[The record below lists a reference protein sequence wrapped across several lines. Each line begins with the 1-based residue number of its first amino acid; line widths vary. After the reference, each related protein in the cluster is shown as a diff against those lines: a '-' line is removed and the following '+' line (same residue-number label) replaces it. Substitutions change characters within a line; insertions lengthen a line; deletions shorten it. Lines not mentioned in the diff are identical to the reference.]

1 MATTTAE
8 ERAAAANMRSCS
20 NGIASSVD
28 SNLFAPVEIEVCLS
42 LSLLRLYTNENTCT
56 IRRSSVLIGNEIHR
70 KFIAVISANASFLC
84 GQALPGTQKIFNYA

>member
-28 SNLFAPVEIEVCLS
+28 SNLFPPVEIEVCLS

-56 IRRSSVLIGNEIHR
+56 IRRSSVLTEKNSSQIHR
-70 KFIAVISANASFLC
+70 S
-84 GQALPGTQKIFNYA
+84 Y